1 MDRRTSRRWKAIGCD
16 QILSVV
22 AKYHE
27 VDPQEY
33 IGYRSGATG
42 REMAAY
48 LCRQWTG
55 LSLAKLSA
63 VFGLEHPD
71 SSSNLVRRA
80 KRRAEESL
88 EYQKIITMLETK
100 LAPKTENQV

>member
-1 MDRRTSRRWKAIGCD
+1 MDRRTSRRLRAIGCD

-22 AKYHE
+22 AKYHHF
-27 VDPQEY
+27 DPQEY
-33 IGYRSGATG
+33 VGYRSGSAG

-55 LSLAKLSA
+55 MSLAKLSA

-71 SSSNLVRRA
+71 GSSNLVRHA
-80 KRRAEESL
+80 KRRAKESL
-88 EYQKIITMLETK
+88 EYQKIITLLETK
-100 LAPKTENQV
+100 LGLKTGNQV